1 MFETT
6 EEKKTI
12 AHFNSAF
19 GIPVFNLGIN
29 FENNY
34 GVGILLLEE
43 PQPDPVAA
51 PIRGMNWNTT
61 AVHVYCDPNSRA
73 TSDNK
78 KTLEIMQKM
87 GYTPTEEE
95 AEGEQPIF
103 INVTPDFLVE
113 ILAFVKSLDKC

>member
-1 MFETT
+1 
-6 EEKKTI
+6 
-12 AHFNSAF
+12 
-19 GIPVFNLGIN
+19 
-29 FENNY
+29 
-34 GVGILLLEE
+34 
-43 PQPDPVAA
+43 
-51 PIRGMNWNTT
+51 MNWNTT